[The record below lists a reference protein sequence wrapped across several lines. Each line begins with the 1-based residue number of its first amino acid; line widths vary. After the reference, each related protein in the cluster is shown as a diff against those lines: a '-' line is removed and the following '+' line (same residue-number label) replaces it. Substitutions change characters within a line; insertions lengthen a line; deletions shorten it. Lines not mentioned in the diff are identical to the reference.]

1 MVAVSRKIGCSIP
14 RNGVKTAE
22 KKLALNGDL
31 RKSKKTNH
39 TRNLK
44 NSLRKSSALSW
55 RNKSHRNSRKPA
67 QFNQKH
73 TEIMTTD
80 QQLIEPEIIQA
91 DDKLIK
97 FANATGLEKPA
108 ALSLAETFKPI
119 FAKAR
124 AAIADAQG
132 VAESV
137 KDSTCVREIRK
148 SRACRLALRAV
159 RLESENTRRAQ
170 KQHALLYGKAVDGFH
185 NILLADLSPVETAL
199 QEAEDVAE
207 RAEAARLA
215 QLKADREK
223 ELVPLLDD
231 MFHPGI
237 VGDLSALSEK
247 DFAKMLSDA
256 KLLRQAKIDAA
267 AKIEADR
274 KAKEESDRI
283 ERERIAAENVRLK
296 VEAEA
301 REAAAKAEREEAA
314 RKLAAEREAAEKK
327 LAEERAAAAAAA
339 KKAAEQA
346 RKEREAIEAAAKAA
360 AEKARKEREEVEAK
374 ARAERAAADAAA
386 RKEQARLQAVAV
398 EEHRKAAAA
407 EAQARAAREAEA
419 KKAAEAA
426 AAAKRAA
433 AAPDNSKAK
442 AFADLLR
449 EMPLPQFAGQAWALL
464 PSKVEALAKW
474 IEAQISNGVA
484 E

>member
-1 MVAVSRKIGCSIP
+1 MAAVSRKLGCSIP

-283 ERERIAAENVRLK
+283 ERERIAAENARLK

-327 LAEERAAAAAAA
+327 LAEERAAA
-339 KKAAEQA
+339 
-346 RKEREAIEAAAKAA
+346 EAAAKAA
-360 AEKARKEREEVEAK
+360 AEKARKEREAIEAKAKAERDAAATAAKIAAEQARREREAVEAK
-374 ARAERAAADAAA
+374 AATERATAEEEA
-386 RKEQARLQAVAV
+386 RKERLRLQAIAEV
-398 EEHRKAAAA
+398 ERQKLATAEAAAKA
-407 EAQARAAREAEA
+407 LRDAEA
-419 KKAAEAA
+419 KRQSDAA
-426 AAAKRAA
+426 AAAKKAA
-433 AAPDNSKAK
+433 AAPAKAK
-442 AFADLLR
+442 AQAYADLIR
-449 EMPLPQFAGQAWALL
+449 SAKPYVGTIPALVQR
-464 PSKVEALAKW
+464 PPHH
-474 IEAQISNGVA
+474 
-484 E
+484 